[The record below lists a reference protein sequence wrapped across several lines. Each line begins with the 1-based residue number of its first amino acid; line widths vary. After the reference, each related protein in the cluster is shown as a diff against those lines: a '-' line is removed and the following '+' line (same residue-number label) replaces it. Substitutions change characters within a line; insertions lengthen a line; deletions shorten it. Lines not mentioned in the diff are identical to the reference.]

1 MLPDGGR
8 RFADAE
14 GSSDVHLVVCKDECT
29 QILMAR
35 FGGQQVS
42 SMMQTFFFC
51 VFAAAL
57 LQKVELVMLSM
68 QNMKFTAL

>member
-14 GSSDVHLVVCKDECT
+14 GSSDVQLVVCKDECT

-35 FGGQQVS
+35 FGGQPVF
-42 SMMQTFFFC
+42 SM
-51 VFAAAL
+51 
-57 LQKVELVMLSM
+57 
-68 QNMKFTAL
+68 